1 MLCGRL
7 GTIEKLNLPAAKKA
21 KIEEAA
27 NTIKPSKYDTAPVV
41 PSQANKPA
49 LTKPKKDVEK
59 STEQQQTHN
68 KPGNAPAATKL
79 DNFED

>member
-27 NTIKPSKYDTAPVV
+27 STIKLSKYDTTPVV
-41 PSQANKPA
+41 PGQANKPA
-49 LTKPKKDVEK
+49 LTKPKKEVDK
-59 STEQQQTHN
+59 SPEQQQT
-68 KPGNAPAATKL
+68 
-79 DNFED
+79 